1 MWLVCWLSGEGE
13 ATIVHARGEID
24 VFTSASLGQHLRS
37 AMIASP
43 AQIVLDLSEVTFID
57 GAGLRVL
64 ERYHQECRDQ
74 GLSFGITQPAP
85 HIRRLLELV
94 GLDRVLPVID
104 RAPERHH
111 NAPAHG
117 GAT

>member
-1 MWLVCWLSGEGE
+1 MWLVCWLNWDGE

-24 VFTSASLGQHLRS
+24 VFTSASLEQYLRT
-37 AMIASP
+37 AMIDNRAR
-43 AQIVLDLSEVTFID
+43 IVLDLSEVTFID

-64 ERYHQECRDQ
+64 ERCRQDCWDQ
-74 GLSFGITQPAP
+74 GLSFGVTQPAP

-94 GLDRVLPVID
+94 DMDRVVPVLD
-104 RAPERHH
+104 PTPENRDD
-111 NAPAHG
+111 APAHG